1 MTPEDI
7 AAIQEAR
14 AAAAAMKTKPL
25 PGSLGM
31 LAGHPGVLAYEYD
44 SPKEYENDQRRSE
57 LLRRLSE
64 YAETNKLNPRGAFG
78 DDIAADVN
86 AYRRGQID
94 NTPYHYRG
102 YLAPGSP
109 WSNAFQVLG
118 GMAGTAYQGSRRLA
132 NAIDPAQNRYPD
144 AKEGFDRA
152 LNTLTM
158 YGAEDSGF
166 VPRGTGTTV
175 EITEDARARR
185 GKVPWDASVAGV
197 QAYNDMLAQEA
208 QAKMDRDIPTGYNQL
223 SDLGAPYPVA
233 MMGGAVMDMILD
245 PYPAFVGAAA
255 KARRGL
261 PAMRELINEAS
272 LGAGMPAA
280 AAAPYVWD
288 ESMDY
293 LHGVN
298 RGR

>member
-1 MTPEDI
+1 VTPEEVVR
-7 AAIQEAR
+7 EAR

-25 PGSLGM
+25 PGALGM

-44 SPKEYENDQRRSE
+44 SPEEYENDQRRAE
-57 LLRRLSE
+57 LLRRLSD
-64 YAETNKLNPRGAFG
+64 YAEQNKLNPLGTFG
-78 DDIAADVN
+78 PDLSSDIN
-86 AYRRGQID
+86 AYRRGEVD

-118 GMAGTAYQGSRRLA
+118 GLAGTAYQGSRRLA

-158 YGAEDSGF
+158 YGAEDYGL

-175 EITEDARARR
+175 EITEEARRAR
-185 GKVPWDASVAGV
+185 GKAPWDAGV
-197 QAYNDMLAQEA
+197 EGVKAYNELLAQGT
-208 QAKMDRDIPTGYNQL
+208 QDKMDRAIPTGYNHL
-223 SDLGAPYPVA
+223 SELGAPYPVA

-245 PYPAFVGAAA
+245 PNPAFLGAAMQ
-255 KARRGL
+255 ARRGL
-261 PAMRELINEAS
+261 PAMRELISETS
-272 LGAGMPAA
+272 LGGGPSAA
-280 AAAPYVWD
+280 AVVPYMWD
-288 ESMDY
+288 ESMNY
-293 LHGVN
+293 LHGLN
-298 RGR
+298 GQE